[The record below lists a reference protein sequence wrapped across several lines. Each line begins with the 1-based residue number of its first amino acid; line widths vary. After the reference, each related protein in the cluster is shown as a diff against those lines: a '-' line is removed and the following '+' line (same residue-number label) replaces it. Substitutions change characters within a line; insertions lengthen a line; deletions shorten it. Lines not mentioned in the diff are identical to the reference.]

1 MNNHFHVNIG
11 VVRFASL
18 FYPIYTGIEAYEK
31 VGLVLDRS
39 FDMFIAI
46 LAVVKIGAIIVPID
60 IAHTPPDRIEYMF
73 TDSAVRFVVVHD
85 VHEPNLVD
93 ICAGKFT
100 MLSWSSLEA
109 EDIGVEGEID
119 F

>member
-1 MNNHFHVNIG
+1 M
-11 VVRFASL
+11 
-18 FYPIYTGIEAYEK
+18 
-31 VGLVLDRS
+31 GLVLDRS

-73 TDSAVRFVVVHD
+73 TDSAVRFVIVHD
-85 VHEPNLVD
+85 VHEPNLID
-93 ICAGKFT
+93 ICADKFT
-100 MLSWSSLEA
+100 MLSWSTLEA
-109 EDIGVEGEID
+109 EDSGVEGKIRVLARQ